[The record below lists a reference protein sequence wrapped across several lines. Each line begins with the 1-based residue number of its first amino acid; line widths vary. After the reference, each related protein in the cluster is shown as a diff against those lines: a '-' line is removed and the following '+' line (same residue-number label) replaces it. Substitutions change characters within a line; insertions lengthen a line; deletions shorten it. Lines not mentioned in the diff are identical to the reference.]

1 MNKRIAIEIA
11 LCAALSVTTVHAAG
25 NSGPY
30 IGIGGGLGQTGLDV
44 AGFKE
49 QDIAYKAFGGYSFSD
64 LIAFEA
70 AYFDGGKPTLDSPI
84 GSAGASLSG
93 FNASVLLRA
102 RTGSSFALFAKVGYA
117 KYDFK
122 LEADLPGLFVGS
134 AEQSDNGLSYG
145 LGVTYTLSRKY
156 LFRAEFEGI
165 NIKDGSYNSVMLDA
179 GYRF

>member
-1 MNKRIAIEIA
+1 MNKRIAIGIA
-11 LCAALSVTTVHAAG
+11 CWAMFATAAQAAG

-30 IGIGGGLGQTGLDV
+30 IGISGGLAQTGFDD

-49 QDIAYKAFGGYSFSD
+49 KDISYKAFGGYSFSD

-70 AYFDGGKPTLDSPI
+70 AYFDGGSPTLDSPL
-84 GSAGASLSG
+84 GSAGASLAG

-122 LEADLPGLFVGS
+122 LEADLPGIFVG
-134 AEQSDNGLSYG
+134 AADQSDTGISYG

-156 LFRAEFEGI
+156 LVRAEFEGI
-165 NIKDGSYNSVMLDA
+165 SVKDGSYNTVMLGA